1 MADFLLLIFVAIIAL
16 AFLLISLLPLGIA
29 FILMNLVHFF
39 ILKAIILGIG
49 FYLTIK
55 LGNLMGMIL
64 FVG

>member
-1 MADFLLLIFVAIIAL
+1 MIEFLLLIFIAIIAST
-16 AFLLISLLPLGIA
+16 FLLISLLPLGIA

>member
-1 MADFLLLIFVAIIAL
+1 MIEFLLLIFIAIIAPI
-16 AFLLISLLPLGIA
+16 FLLISLLPLGIA
-29 FILMNLVHFF
+29 FILMNLVRFL

>member
-1 MADFLLLIFVAIIAL
+1 MTEFLLLIFIAIIAPI
-16 AFLLISLLPLGIA
+16 FLLISLLPLGIA

>member
-1 MADFLLLIFVAIIAL
+1 MIEFLLLIFIAIIAPM
-16 AFLLISLLPLGIA
+16 FLLISLLPLGIA
-29 FILMNLVHFF
+29 FILMNLVDFF

>member
-1 MADFLLLIFVAIIAL
+1 MIEFLLLIFIAIIAPT
-16 AFLLISLLPLGIA
+16 FLLISLLPLGIA

-39 ILKAIILGIG
+39 ILKAIILGLG

>member
-1 MADFLLLIFVAIIAL
+1 MIEFLLLIFIAIIAPI
-16 AFLLISLLPLGIA
+16 FLLISLLPLGIA
-29 FILMNLVHFF
+29 FILMNLVRFL

-64 FVG
+64 FIG

>member
-1 MADFLLLIFVAIIAL
+1 MIEFLLLIFIAIIAPM
-16 AFLLISLLPLGIA
+16 FLLISLLPLGIA

>member
-1 MADFLLLIFVAIIAL
+1 MTEFLLLIFIAIIAPM
-16 AFLLISLLPLGIA
+16 FLLISLLPLGIA
-29 FILMNLVHFF
+29 FILMNLVRFL

-64 FVG
+64 FIG

>member
-1 MADFLLLIFVAIIAL
+1 MTEFLLLIFIAIIAPI
-16 AFLLISLLPLGIA
+16 FLLISLLPLGIA
-29 FILMNLVHFF
+29 FIFMNLVHFF

>member
-1 MADFLLLIFVAIIAL
+1 MAEFLLLIFIAIIAPI
-16 AFLLISLLPLGIA
+16 FLLISLLPLGIA

-39 ILKAIILGIG
+39 ILKAIILGVG

>member
-1 MADFLLLIFVAIIAL
+1 M
-16 AFLLISLLPLGIA
+16 FLLISLLPLGIA
-29 FILMNLVHFF
+29 FILINLVHFF

-64 FVG
+64 FIG

>member
-1 MADFLLLIFVAIIAL
+1 MIEFLLLIFIAIIAPM
-16 AFLLISLLPLGIA
+16 LLLVSLLPLGIA
-29 FILMNLVHFF
+29 FILMSLIHFF
-39 ILKAIILGIG
+39 ILKVIILGIG

>member
-1 MADFLLLIFVAIIAL
+1 MIEFLLLIFIAIIAPM
-16 AFLLISLLPLGIA
+16 FLLISLLPLGIA
-29 FILMNLVHFF
+29 FILMNLVRFL

-64 FVG
+64 FIG